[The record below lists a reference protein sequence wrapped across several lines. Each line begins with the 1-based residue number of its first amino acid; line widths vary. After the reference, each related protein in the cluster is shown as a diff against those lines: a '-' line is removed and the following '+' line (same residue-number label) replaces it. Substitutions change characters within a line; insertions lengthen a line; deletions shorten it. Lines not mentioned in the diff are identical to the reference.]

1 MMFEMMN
8 DNPFL
13 VIVGMVYIMVG
24 VSYFSVPKIW
34 EEFVDLFAHNNII
47 ILVYGMIVFTFGV
60 TILTLQYSW
69 EGIAE
74 GLLTVI
80 GLIGVLEGA
89 AMLVRPRMLQALVIT
104 VFYRKLLSLSGA
116 LAIAV
121 GLALLFL

>member
-13 VIVGMVYIMVG
+13 VIVGMLYIMVG

-69 EGIAE
+69 DGIAE

-80 GLIGVLEGA
+80 GLIGVLEGT

-121 GLALLFL
+121 GLALRFL

>member
-69 EGIAE
+69 DGIAE

>member
-69 EGIAE
+69 DGIAE
-74 GLLTVI
+74 GLLTII
-80 GLIGVLEGA
+80 GLIGVLEGT

>member
-1 MMFEMMN
+1 MFEMMN

-69 EGIAE
+69 DGIAE
-74 GLLTVI
+74 GLLTII
-80 GLIGVLEGA
+80 GLIGVLEGT

-116 LAIAV
+116 FAIAV

>member
-1 MMFEMMN
+1 
-8 DNPFL
+8 
-13 VIVGMVYIMVG
+13 MVYIMVG

-69 EGIAE
+69 DGIAE
-74 GLLTVI
+74 GLLTII
-80 GLIGVLEGA
+80 GLIGVLEGT

>member
-80 GLIGVLEGA
+80 GLIGVLEGT

>member
-13 VIVGMVYIMVG
+13 VIVGMVYIIVG

-69 EGIAE
+69 DGIAE
-74 GLLTVI
+74 GLLTII
-80 GLIGVLEGA
+80 GLIGVLEGT

>member
-34 EEFVDLFAHNNII
+34 EEIVDLFALNNII

-80 GLIGVLEGA
+80 GLIGVLEGT

>member
-69 EGIAE
+69 DGIAE
-74 GLLTVI
+74 GLLTII
-80 GLIGVLEGA
+80 GLIGVLEGT

-116 LAIAV
+116 FAIAV